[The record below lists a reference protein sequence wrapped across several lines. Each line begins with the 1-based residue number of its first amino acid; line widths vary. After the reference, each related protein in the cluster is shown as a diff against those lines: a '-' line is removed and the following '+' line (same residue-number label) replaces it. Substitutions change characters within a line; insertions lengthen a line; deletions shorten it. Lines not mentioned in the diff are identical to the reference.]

1 MFDREAVV
9 DTQTETQVQPFHL
22 KTPDNETLY
31 GWHLLPL
38 HLCYEREEEL
48 AVNKPSGPAE
58 DYTKTTAF
66 KLLANDP
73 KARVVISCKHRL
85 LIHANSALV

>member
-1 MFDREAVV
+1 MIVGI
-9 DTQTETQVQPFHL
+9 ETQVQPFNL
-22 KTPDNETLY
+22 RTPDNETLY

-38 HLCYEREEEL
+38 HLCHEHEEEL
-48 AVNKPSGPAE
+48 SANEPSGPAE

-73 KARVVISCKHRL
+73 KARVVINCTNSPSCTWVMCE
-85 LIHANSALV
+85 S